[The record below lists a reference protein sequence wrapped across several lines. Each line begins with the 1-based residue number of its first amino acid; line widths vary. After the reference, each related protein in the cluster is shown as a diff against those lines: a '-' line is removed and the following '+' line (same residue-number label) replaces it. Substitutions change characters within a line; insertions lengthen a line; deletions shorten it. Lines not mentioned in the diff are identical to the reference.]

1 MAAEA
6 SKNKAADRVRRT
18 LPFELHARIQS
29 DARVELKRAMH
40 EARERSRETGG
51 GEDGR
56 GDGRGDEDG
65 GDEDGGDE
73 RDERGDRRPVSDAES
88 SRGDR
93 RPVSDDAANRD
104 PRSGS
109 AALFSSCRA
118 LRAVAEDVAAR
129 RRAPTALVDAIRT
142 VARCAVV
149 VFQTDAEMVAEKIS
163 AAEDTSAASNA
174 EIFSACVLL
183 ADAAAAALFSPPPR
197 EAVSSPGTP
206 LHVRSDASRDAL
218 WDALEMSCAA
228 TWRAAA
234 STTSS
239 EDARRALALR
249 VARAVYAPERWIPA
263 LASFPE
269 APFAQRRAEATSRR
283 LVKAAGFAASAE
295 AAAALAEAVVAADD
309 VGAVGVAVVLRAAV
323 GLVEDAAERASQE
336 THGRDEGVRDGDA
349 SVTSAAAAR
358 LAALCR
364 DAGEGRTL
372 RQVETATARVDRLS
386 RAPVA

>member
-1 MAAEA
+1 M
-6 SKNKAADRVRRT
+6 
-18 LPFELHARIQS
+18 
-29 DARVELKRAMH
+29 
-40 EARERSRETGG
+40 
-51 GEDGR
+51 
-56 GDGRGDEDG
+56 
-65 GDEDGGDE
+65 
-73 RDERGDRRPVSDAES
+73 
-88 SRGDR
+88 
-93 RPVSDDAANRD
+93 
-104 PRSGS
+104 
-109 AALFSSCRA
+109 FSSCRA

-149 VFQTDAEMVAEKIS
+149 VFQTDAETVAENIS
-163 AAEDTSAASNA
+163 AAEDISAASNA
-174 EIFSACVLL
+174 ETVFSACVLL

-228 TWRAAA
+228 AWRAAA
-234 STTSS
+234 STTSD

-283 LVKAAGFAASAE
+283 LVKAFHEGFAASAE
-295 AAAALAEAVVAADD
+295 AAATLAEGVVAADD

-323 GLVEDAAERASQE
+323 GLVEDAAERAK
-336 THGRDEGVRDGDA
+336 
-349 SVTSAAAAR
+349 
-358 LAALCR
+358 
-364 DAGEGRTL
+364 
-372 RQVETATARVDRLS
+372 RVDET
-386 RAPVA
+386 RASETVTRP